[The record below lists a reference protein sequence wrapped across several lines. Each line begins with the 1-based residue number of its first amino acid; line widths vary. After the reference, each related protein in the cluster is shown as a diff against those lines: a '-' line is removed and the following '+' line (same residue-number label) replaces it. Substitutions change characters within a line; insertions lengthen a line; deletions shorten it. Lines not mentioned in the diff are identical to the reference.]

1 MGCNSTRGFGDLED
15 DKKYADNES
24 RPDDDTNGNTHD
36 KNNKESKN
44 DKNDNKNG
52 KNANNKNGS
61 NNDKNNGNKN
71 DAKNS
76 NKDNK
81 NNGTKADNKNNKK
94 DDKNNGNKD
103 EKNNGNKNDNKKNTK
118 GENKEGDNLN
128 TDDNTNQDN
137 DGRKEER
144 KVNLNLQ
151 KEDYEGVL
159 LMQGF
164 DDCFPE
170 DLTEEDVY
178 KLVQDAL
185 NDKIVDDEENKEP
198 GTINTKQAK
207 AIANILYNKINKK
220 DNDNKIN
227 LKKYPELKGVNCKV
241 GVEKF
246 TKDVV
251 KKMMFQDKKVDDK
264 QIDKAYSKINKD
276 NEEYK
281 ALTIEI
287 LQ

>member
-1 MGCNSTRGFGDLED
+1 MGCNSTVGFGDLED
-15 DKKYADNES
+15 DKKYSDNES
-24 RPDDDTNGNTHD
+24 RPDNDSNENAND
-36 KNNKESKN
+36 KNYKENKN

-52 KNANNKNGS
+52 KNTNNKTGN

-71 DAKNS
+71 DAKNT
-76 NKDNK
+76 KKDDNK
-81 NNGTKADNKNNKK
+81 NTKNN
-94 DDKNNGNKD
+94 DKNNGNKNEIKD
-103 EKNNGNKNDNKKNTK
+103 GNKNDKKNTK
-118 GENKEGDNLN
+118 AESKEGENIN

-137 DGRKEER
+137 DGNKEER

-185 NDKIVDDEENKEP
+185 HDKIVDDEENKEP

-220 DNDNKIN
+220 DTDSKIN

-264 QIDKAYSKINKD
+264 QIDKAYSKLNKD

>member
-15 DKKYADNES
+15 DKKYSDNES
-24 RPDDDTNGNTHD
+24 RPDNDSNENAND
-36 KNNKESKN
+36 KNYKENKN

-52 KNANNKNGS
+52 KNANNKTGN

-71 DAKNS
+71 DAKNT
-76 NKDNK
+76 KKDDNK
-81 NNGTKADNKNNKK
+81 NTKNN
-94 DDKNNGNKD
+94 DKNNGNKNEIKD
-103 EKNNGNKNDNKKNTK
+103 GNKNDKKNTK
-118 GENKEGDNLN
+118 AESKEGENIN

-137 DGRKEER
+137 DGNKEER

-185 NDKIVDDEENKEP
+185 HDKIVDDEENKEP

-220 DNDNKIN
+220 DTDSKIN

-251 KKMMFQDKKVDDK
+251 KKMMFKDKKVDDK

>member
-15 DKKYADNES
+15 DKKYSDNES
-24 RPDDDTNGNTHD
+24 RPDNDSNENAND
-36 KNNKESKN
+36 KNYKENKN
-44 DKNDNKNG
+44 DKNGNKNG
-52 KNANNKNGS
+52 KNANNKTGN

-71 DAKNS
+71 DAKNT
-76 NKDNK
+76 KKDDNK
-81 NNGTKADNKNNKK
+81 NTKNN
-94 DDKNNGNKD
+94 DKNNGNKNEIKD
-103 EKNNGNKNDNKKNTK
+103 GNKNDKKNTK
-118 GENKEGDNLN
+118 AESKEGENIN

-137 DGRKEER
+137 DGNKEER

-220 DNDNKIN
+220 DTDSKIN

>member
-1 MGCNSTRGFGDLED
+1 MGCNSTVGFGDLED
-15 DKKYADNES
+15 DKKYSDNENK
-24 RPDDDTNGNTHD
+24 PDNDTNENAQEENS
-36 KNNKESKN
+36 KENKK
-44 DKNDNKNG
+44 DNKNG
-52 KNANNKNGS
+52 KNANNKNA
-61 NNDKNNGNKN
+61 NINDKNNNNKN
-71 DAKNS
+71 DAKNTKKDDK
-76 NKDNK
+76 NNATKNDNK
-81 NNGTKADNKNNKK
+81 NTKK
-94 DDKNNGNKD
+94 DDKNNGNKND
-103 EKNNGNKNDNKKNTK
+103 DKNNKKDDKKNTK
-118 GENKEGDNLN
+118 EESKEGENLN
-128 TDDNTNQDN
+128 TDDNTNQEN
-137 DGRKEER
+137 EANKEEK

-178 KLVQDAL
+178 KLVVDAL

-220 DNDNKIN
+220 DTDNKIN

-276 NEEYK
+276 NDEYK

>member
-24 RPDDDTNGNTHD
+24 RPDDDTNGNTND
-36 KNNKESKN
+36 KNYKESKN

-81 NNGTKADNKNNKK
+81 NNGTKDDSKNTKK

-103 EKNNGNKNDNKKNTK
+103 EKNNGNNDDKKNTK
-118 GENKEGDNLN
+118 AENKEGDNLN

-137 DGRKEER
+137 DGSKEER

>member
-15 DKKYADNES
+15 DKKYSDNES
-24 RPDDDTNGNTHD
+24 RPDNDSNENAND
-36 KNNKESKN
+36 KNYKENKN
-44 DKNDNKNG
+44 DKNGNKNG
-52 KNANNKNGS
+52 KNANNKTGN

-71 DAKNS
+71 DAKNT
-76 NKDNK
+76 KKDDNK
-81 NNGTKADNKNNKK
+81 NTKNN
-94 DDKNNGNKD
+94 DKNNGNKNEIKD
-103 EKNNGNKNDNKKNTK
+103 GNKNDKKNTK
-118 GENKEGDNLN
+118 AESKEGENIN

-137 DGRKEER
+137 DGNKEER

-185 NDKIVDDEENKEP
+185 HDKIVDDEENKEP

-220 DNDNKIN
+220 DTDSKIN

>member
-24 RPDDDTNGNTHD
+24 RPDDDTNGNT
-36 KNNKESKN
+36 NNKNYKENKN
-44 DKNDNKNG
+44 DNNDNKNG
-52 KNANNKNGS
+52 KNANNKNA
-61 NNDKNNGNKN
+61 NNIN
-71 DAKNS
+71 
-76 NKDNK
+76 
-81 NNGTKADNKNNKK
+81 
-94 DDKNNGNKD
+94 
-103 EKNNGNKNDNKKNTK
+103 KNNGNKNDNKNTNKDDKNYGTKGDNKNTKNDDKNSGNKDVKKDGNTK
-118 GENKEGDNLN
+118 GESKEGENIN

-137 DGRKEER
+137 DGNREAR

-220 DNDNKIN
+220 DTDNKIN

-276 NEEYK
+276 NDEYK

>member
-15 DKKYADNES
+15 DKKYSDNES
-24 RPDDDTNGNTHD
+24 RPDNDSNENAND
-36 KNNKESKN
+36 KNYKENKN

-52 KNANNKNGS
+52 KNANNKTGN

-71 DAKNS
+71 DAKNT
-76 NKDNK
+76 KKDDNK
-81 NNGTKADNKNNKK
+81 NTKNN
-94 DDKNNGNKD
+94 
-103 EKNNGNKNDNKKNTK
+103 EKNNGNKNEIKDGNKNDKKNTK
-118 GENKEGDNLN
+118 AESKEGENIN

-137 DGRKEER
+137 DGNKEER

-220 DNDNKIN
+220 DTDSKIN

>member
-15 DKKYADNES
+15 DKKYSDNES
-24 RPDDDTNGNTHD
+24 RPDNDSNENAND
-36 KNNKESKN
+36 KNFKENKN

-52 KNANNKNGS
+52 KNANNKTGN

-71 DAKNS
+71 DAKNT
-76 NKDNK
+76 KKDDNK
-81 NNGTKADNKNNKK
+81 NTKNN
-94 DDKNNGNKD
+94 DKNNGNKNEIKD
-103 EKNNGNKNDNKKNTK
+103 GNKNDKKNTK
-118 GENKEGDNLN
+118 AESKEGENIN

-137 DGRKEER
+137 DGNKEER

-220 DNDNKIN
+220 DTDSKIN

>member
-15 DKKYADNES
+15 DKKYSDNENK
-24 RPDDDTNGNTHD
+24 PDNDTNENAQEENS
-36 KNNKESKN
+36 KENKK
-44 DKNDNKNG
+44 DNKNG
-52 KNANNKNGS
+52 KNANNKNA
-61 NNDKNNGNKN
+61 NINDKNNNNKN
-71 DAKNS
+71 DAKNTKKDDK
-76 NKDNK
+76 NNATKNDNK
-81 NNGTKADNKNNKK
+81 NTKK
-94 DDKNNGNKD
+94 DDKNNGNKND
-103 EKNNGNKNDNKKNTK
+103 DKNNKKDDKKNTK
-118 GENKEGDNLN
+118 EESKEGENLN
-128 TDDNTNQDN
+128 TDDNTNQEN
-137 DGRKEER
+137 EANKEER

-178 KLVQDAL
+178 KLVVDAL

-220 DNDNKIN
+220 DTDNKIN

-251 KKMMFQDKKVDDK
+251 KKMMFKDKKVDDK

>member
-15 DKKYADNES
+15 DKKYSDNES
-24 RPDDDTNGNTHD
+24 RPDNDSNENAND
-36 KNNKESKN
+36 KNYKENKN

-52 KNANNKNGS
+52 KNTNNKTGN

-71 DAKNS
+71 DAKNT
-76 NKDNK
+76 KKDDNK
-81 NNGTKADNKNNKK
+81 NTKNN
-94 DDKNNGNKD
+94 DKNNGNKNEIKD
-103 EKNNGNKNDNKKNTK
+103 GNKNDKKNTK
-118 GENKEGDNLN
+118 AESKEGENIN

-137 DGRKEER
+137 DGNKEER

-220 DNDNKIN
+220 DTDNKIN

-251 KKMMFQDKKVDDK
+251 KKMMFKDKKVDDK

>member
-1 MGCNSTRGFGDLED
+1 MGCDGTYGFGDIED
-15 DKKYADNES
+15 DKKYDVNEK
-24 RPDDDTNGNTHD
+24 RPNSSANGNAE
-36 KNNKESKN
+36 NKKV
-44 DKNDNKNG
+44 
-52 KNANNKNGS
+52 
-61 NNDKNNGNKN
+61 NGNKAGKDN
-71 DAKNS
+71 
-76 NKDNK
+76 NKDGGKKEDN
-81 NNGTKADNKNNKK
+81 NNGDKK
-94 DDKNNGNKD
+94 
-103 EKNNGNKNDNKKNTK
+103 NGNKNDNKKIKKDGNKNEKDGNKDGKKDGNKIDDKNNKIDEKNNTK
-118 GENKEGDNLN
+118 SENKEN
-128 TDDNTNQDN
+128 TDDPNNEMTTD
-137 DGRKEER
+137 ER

-159 LMQGF
+159 LMQGM
-164 DDCFPE
+164 DDCFTE

-178 KLVQDAL
+178 KLVTDAL
-185 NDKIVDDEENKEP
+185 NDKIIDDESSQEP
-198 GTINTKQAK
+198 GTINSKQAK

-227 LKKYPELKGVNCKV
+227 LKKYPELKGVNVKI

-264 QIDKAYSKINKD
+264 QIDKAYSQINKD

-287 LQ
+287 LK

>member
-1 MGCNSTRGFGDLED
+1 
-15 DKKYADNES
+15 
-24 RPDDDTNGNTHD
+24 
-36 KNNKESKN
+36 
-44 DKNDNKNG
+44 
-52 KNANNKNGS
+52 
-61 NNDKNNGNKN
+61 
-71 DAKNS
+71 
-76 NKDNK
+76 
-81 NNGTKADNKNNKK
+81 
-94 DDKNNGNKD
+94 
-103 EKNNGNKNDNKKNTK
+103 
-118 GENKEGDNLN
+118 
-128 TDDNTNQDN
+128 
-137 DGRKEER
+137 
-144 KVNLNLQ
+144 
-151 KEDYEGVL
+151 
-159 LMQGF
+159 MQGF

-220 DNDNKIN
+220 DTDSKIN

>member
-1 MGCNSTRGFGDLED
+1 MGCDGTYGFGDLED
-15 DKKYADNES
+15 DKKYDANEK
-24 RPDDDTNGNTHD
+24 RPNSSTNGNAENIKD
-36 KNNKESKN
+36 NENKAGKDNNKGGGKKE
-44 DKNDNKNG
+44 DN
-52 KNANNKNGS
+52 
-61 NNDKNNGNKN
+61 NNG
-71 DAKNS
+71 D
-76 NKDNK
+76 
-81 NNGTKADNKNNKK
+81 KK
-94 DDKNNGNKD
+94 
-103 EKNNGNKNDNKKNTK
+103 NGNKNDNKNIKKDGNKNEKDGNKNDKKDGNKDGKKDGNKIDDKNNKIDEKNNTK
-118 GENKEGDNLN
+118 SENKEGQNIN
-128 TDDNTNQDN
+128 TDDPNNEITTD
-137 DGRKEER
+137 ER

-159 LMQGF
+159 LMQGM
-164 DDCFPE
+164 DDCFTE

-178 KLVQDAL
+178 KLVTDAL
-185 NDKIVDDEENKEP
+185 NDKIIDDESNQEP
-198 GTINTKQAK
+198 GTINSKQAK

-227 LKKYPELKGVNCKV
+227 LKKYPELKGVNVKI

-264 QIDKAYSKINKD
+264 QIDKTYSKLNKD

-287 LQ
+287 LK

>member
-15 DKKYADNES
+15 DKKYSDNES
-24 RPDDDTNGNTHD
+24 RPDNDSNENAND
-36 KNNKESKN
+36 KNYKENKN

-52 KNANNKNGS
+52 KNANNKTGN

-71 DAKNS
+71 DAKNT
-76 NKDNK
+76 KKDDNK
-81 NNGTKADNKNNKK
+81 NTKNN
-94 DDKNNGNKD
+94 DN
-103 EKNNGNKNDNKKNTK
+103 NNGNKNEIKDGNKNDKKNTK
-118 GENKEGDNLN
+118 AESKEGENIN

-137 DGRKEER
+137 DGNKEER

-185 NDKIVDDEENKEP
+185 HDKIVDDEENKEP

-220 DNDNKIN
+220 DTDSKIN

>member
-1 MGCNSTRGFGDLED
+1 MGCDSSSGFGDLED
-15 DKKYADNES
+15 DKKYDFNEN
-24 RPDDDTNGNTHD
+24 RPDNDANGNTQD
-36 KNNKESKN
+36 KQ
-44 DKNDNKNG
+44 NKNG
-52 KNANNKNGS
+52 KDDNKIDKNANNKNGNNNNK
-61 NNDKNNGNKN
+61 NNDNKN
-71 DAKNS
+71 D
-76 NKDNK
+76 NK
-81 NNGTKADNKNNKK
+81 NTKK

-103 EKNNGNKNDNKKNTK
+103 DKKNGNKDNKKNDGNKNDDKNDKKDDKKNTNTK
-118 GENKEGDNLN
+118 SESKEGDNII
-128 TDDNTNQDN
+128 TDINTNQDN
-137 DGRKEER
+137 EGNKEER

-159 LMQGF
+159 LMQGV

-178 KLVQDAL
+178 KLVTDAL
-185 NDKIVDDEENKEP
+185 NDKIVDDEEKKEP

-220 DNDNKIN
+220 DTDNKIN

-264 QIDKAYSKINKD
+264 QIDKAYSKLNKD

>member
-15 DKKYADNES
+15 DKKYSDNES
-24 RPDDDTNGNTHD
+24 RPDNDSNENAND
-36 KNNKESKN
+36 NNYKENKN

-52 KNANNKNGS
+52 KNANNKTGN

-71 DAKNS
+71 DAKNT
-76 NKDNK
+76 KKDDNK
-81 NNGTKADNKNNKK
+81 NTKNN
-94 DDKNNGNKD
+94 DKNNGKKNEIKD
-103 EKNNGNKNDNKKNTK
+103 GNKNDKKNTK
-118 GENKEGDNLN
+118 AESKEGENIN

-137 DGRKEER
+137 DGNKEER

-220 DNDNKIN
+220 DTDSKIN

>member
-1 MGCNSTRGFGDLED
+1 MGCNSTKGFGDLED
-15 DKKYADNES
+15 DKKYADNENK
-24 RPDDDTNGNTHD
+24 PDNDINENAQ
-36 KNNKESKN
+36 NENSKEN
-44 DKNDNKNG
+44 KNDNKNG
-52 KNANNKNGS
+52 KNANNKNGNTNDNKTGN

-71 DAKNS
+71 DAKNT
-76 NKDNK
+76 KKDDNK
-81 NNGTKADNKNNKK
+81 NTKNN
-94 DDKNNGNKD
+94 DKNNGNKNEIKD
-103 EKNNGNKNDNKKNTK
+103 GNKNDKKNTK
-118 GENKEGDNLN
+118 AESKEGENIN

-137 DGRKEER
+137 DGNKEER

-178 KLVQDAL
+178 KLVVDAL
-185 NDKIVDDEENKEP
+185 NDKIIDDEENKEP

-220 DNDNKIN
+220 DTDNKIN

>member
-1 MGCNSTRGFGDLED
+1 
-15 DKKYADNES
+15 
-24 RPDDDTNGNTHD
+24 
-36 KNNKESKN
+36 
-44 DKNDNKNG
+44 
-52 KNANNKNGS
+52 
-61 NNDKNNGNKN
+61 
-71 DAKNS
+71 
-76 NKDNK
+76 
-81 NNGTKADNKNNKK
+81 
-94 DDKNNGNKD
+94 
-103 EKNNGNKNDNKKNTK
+103 
-118 GENKEGDNLN
+118 
-128 TDDNTNQDN
+128 
-137 DGRKEER
+137 
-144 KVNLNLQ
+144 
-151 KEDYEGVL
+151 
-159 LMQGF
+159 MQGF

-220 DNDNKIN
+220 DTDNKIN

-251 KKMMFQDKKVDDK
+251 KKMMFKDKKVDDK

-276 NEEYK
+276 NDEYK

>member
-15 DKKYADNES
+15 DKKYSDNES
-24 RPDDDTNGNTHD
+24 RPDNDSNENAND
-36 KNNKESKN
+36 KNYKENKN

-52 KNANNKNGS
+52 KNTNNKTGN

-71 DAKNS
+71 DAKNT
-76 NKDNK
+76 KKDDNK
-81 NNGTKADNKNNKK
+81 NTKNN
-94 DDKNNGNKD
+94 DKNNGNKNEIKD
-103 EKNNGNKNDNKKNTK
+103 GNKNDKKNTK
-118 GENKEGDNLN
+118 AESKEGENIN

-137 DGRKEER
+137 DGNKEER

-185 NDKIVDDEENKEP
+185 HDKIVDDEENKEP

-220 DNDNKIN
+220 DTDSKIN

>member
-24 RPDDDTNGNTHD
+24 RPDDDTNGNTND
-36 KNNKESKN
+36 KNYKEIKN

-81 NNGTKADNKNNKK
+81 NNGTKDDSKNTKK

-103 EKNNGNKNDNKKNTK
+103 EKNNGNNDDKKNTK
-118 GENKEGDNLN
+118 AENKEGDNLN

-137 DGRKEER
+137 DGSKEER

>member
-15 DKKYADNES
+15 DKKYADNED
-24 RPDDDTNGNTHD
+24 RPDNYTSENAQENKGKGN
-36 KNNKESKN
+36 KN

-52 KNANNKNGS
+52 KNANNKNGNS
-61 NNDKNNGNKN
+61 NNNNNGNKN
-71 DAKNS
+71 DAKN
-76 NKDNK
+76 
-81 NNGTKADNKNNKK
+81 A
-94 DDKNNGNKD
+94 
-103 EKNNGNKNDNKKNTK
+103 GNKNDKKGGNKNDDKKNTK
-118 GENKEGDNLN
+118 GESKEGDNIN
-128 TDDNTNQDN
+128 TDDNTNQEN
-137 DGRKEER
+137 EGNKEEK
-144 KVNLNLQ
+144 KVNLNMQ

-159 LMQGF
+159 LMQGV

-185 NDKIVDDEENKEP
+185 NDKIVDDEDKKEP

-220 DNDNKIN
+220 DTDNKIN

>member
-15 DKKYADNES
+15 DKKYSDNES
-24 RPDDDTNGNTHD
+24 RPDNDSNENAND
-36 KNNKESKN
+36 KNYKENKN

-52 KNANNKNGS
+52 KNANNKTGN

-71 DAKNS
+71 DAKNT
-76 NKDNK
+76 KKDDNK
-81 NNGTKADNKNNKK
+81 NTKNN
-94 DDKNNGNKD
+94 N
-103 EKNNGNKNDNKKNTK
+103 KNNGNKNEIKDGNKNDKKNTK
-118 GENKEGDNLN
+118 AESKEGENIN

-137 DGRKEER
+137 DGNKEER

-220 DNDNKIN
+220 DTDSKIN

>member
-15 DKKYADNES
+15 DKKYSDNES
-24 RPDDDTNGNTHD
+24 RPDNDSNENAND
-36 KNNKESKN
+36 KNYKENKN

-52 KNANNKNGS
+52 KNANNKTGN

-71 DAKNS
+71 DAKNT
-76 NKDNK
+76 KKDDNK
-81 NNGTKADNKNNKK
+81 NTKNN
-94 DDKNNGNKD
+94 DKNNGNKNEIKD
-103 EKNNGNKNDNKKNTK
+103 GNKNDKKNTK
-118 GENKEGDNLN
+118 AESKEGENIN

-137 DGRKEER
+137 DGNKEER

-220 DNDNKIN
+220 DTDSKIN

-251 KKMMFQDKKVDDK
+251 KKMMFKDKKVDDK

>member
-15 DKKYADNES
+15 DKKYSDNES
-24 RPDDDTNGNTHD
+24 RPDNDSNENAND
-36 KNNKESKN
+36 KNYKENKN

-52 KNANNKNGS
+52 KNANNKTGN

-71 DAKNS
+71 DAKNT
-76 NKDNK
+76 KKDDNK
-81 NNGTKADNKNNKK
+81 NTKNN
-94 DDKNNGNKD
+94 DKNNGNKNEIKD
-103 EKNNGNKNDNKKNTK
+103 GNKNDKKNTK
-118 GENKEGDNLN
+118 AESKEGENIN

-137 DGRKEER
+137 DGNKEER

-185 NDKIVDDEENKEP
+185 HDKIVDDEENKEP

-220 DNDNKIN
+220 DTDSKIN

>member
-1 MGCNSTRGFGDLED
+1 MGCDGTHGFGDIED
-15 DKKYADNES
+15 DKKYDVNEK
-24 RPDDDTNGNTHD
+24 RPDRNANGNTQNKKD
-36 KNNKESKN
+36 NENKTGKDNNKVG
-44 DKNDNKNG
+44 G
-52 KNANNKNGS
+52 KKEEN
-61 NNDKNNGNKN
+61 NNDDKKNVKKDGNKN
-71 DAKNS
+71 EKDGNKDGKKDGNK
-76 NKDNK
+76 KDNK
-81 NNGTKADNKNNKK
+81 NNKI
-94 DDKNNGNKD
+94 D
-103 EKNNGNKNDNKKNTK
+103 EKNNTK
-118 GENKEGDNLN
+118 SENKEGQNINNDDQNN
-128 TDDNTNQDN
+128 EITTD
-137 DGRKEER
+137 ER

-159 LMQGF
+159 LMQGM
-164 DDCFPE
+164 DDCFTE

-178 KLVQDAL
+178 KLVTDAL
-185 NDKIVDDEENKEP
+185 NDKIIDDEGEQEP
-198 GTINTKQAK
+198 GTINSKQAK

-227 LKKYPELKGVNCKV
+227 LKKYPELKGVNVKV

-264 QIDKAYSKINKD
+264 QIDKTYSKLNKD

-287 LQ
+287 LK

>member
-1 MGCNSTRGFGDLED
+1 
-15 DKKYADNES
+15 
-24 RPDDDTNGNTHD
+24 
-36 KNNKESKN
+36 
-44 DKNDNKNG
+44 
-52 KNANNKNGS
+52 
-61 NNDKNNGNKN
+61 
-71 DAKNS
+71 
-76 NKDNK
+76 
-81 NNGTKADNKNNKK
+81 
-94 DDKNNGNKD
+94 
-103 EKNNGNKNDNKKNTK
+103 
-118 GENKEGDNLN
+118 
-128 TDDNTNQDN
+128 
-137 DGRKEER
+137 
-144 KVNLNLQ
+144 
-151 KEDYEGVL
+151 
-159 LMQGF
+159 MQGF

-220 DNDNKIN
+220 DTDNKIN

-241 GVEKF
+241 WVENF

-276 NEEYK
+276 NDEYK

>member
-15 DKKYADNES
+15 DKKYSDNES
-24 RPDDDTNGNTHD
+24 RPDNDSNENAND
-36 KNNKESKN
+36 KNYKENKN

-52 KNANNKNGS
+52 KNANNKTGN

-71 DAKNS
+71 DAKNT
-76 NKDNK
+76 KKDDNK
-81 NNGTKADNKNNKK
+81 NTKNN
-94 DDKNNGNKD
+94 
-103 EKNNGNKNDNKKNTK
+103 EKNNGNKNEIKDGNKNDKKNTK
-118 GENKEGDNLN
+118 AESKEGENIN

-137 DGRKEER
+137 DGNKEER

-185 NDKIVDDEENKEP
+185 HDKIVDDEENKEP

-220 DNDNKIN
+220 DTDSKIN

>member
-15 DKKYADNES
+15 DKKYSDNES
-24 RPDDDTNGNTHD
+24 RPDNDSNENAND
-36 KNNKESKN
+36 KNYKENKN

-52 KNANNKNGS
+52 KNTNNKTGN

-71 DAKNS
+71 DAKNT
-76 NKDNK
+76 KKDDNK
-81 NNGTKADNKNNKK
+81 NTKNN
-94 DDKNNGNKD
+94 DKNNGNKNEIKD
-103 EKNNGNKNDNKKNTK
+103 GNKNDKKNTK
-118 GENKEGDNLN
+118 AESKEGENIN

-137 DGRKEER
+137 DGNKEER

-220 DNDNKIN
+220 DTDSKIN